1 MSSKPFEC
9 ILFDWDL
16 TLVRVMGDVSPEER
30 IAALFQNEGLPY
42 TLREVQQAVRQ
53 YQDDL
58 QAGRIERPGLQ
69 QTEQEIG
76 RYYQDILRRLN
87 HNESELEQFSH
98 LYNAFAHLPYVPYD
112 ETLPVL
118 HTLRDRGVKL
128 GVISNHSQHI
138 RPMMEKVLG
147 EVISPEWMFISQE
160 VGAHKPD
167 QRIYH
172 YACAQMG
179 TAPSDSMFVG
189 DHLQVDAIGAVEVGG
204 FGLGLWLDRKENGGE
219 TAVLPP
225 NVYRITSLWQV
236 LQYV

>member
-1 MSSKPFEC
+1 MSSLSFTC
-9 ILFDWDL
+9 MLFDWDL
-16 TLVRVMGDVSPEER
+16 TLVRVMGDVSSEER
-30 IAALFQNEGLPY
+30 ITALFQNEGLPY

-76 RYYQDILRRLN
+76 QYYQDILLRLN
-87 HNESELEQFSH
+87 HRESELGQFAH

-118 HTLRDRGVKL
+118 HALRDRGAKL
-128 GVISNHSQHI
+128 GVISNHSGQI
-138 RPMMEKVLG
+138 RPTMEKVLG
-147 EVISPEWMFISQE
+147 EIIVPERMFISQE

-167 QRIYH
+167 QSIYH
-172 YACAQMG
+172 HACAQMG
-179 TAPSDSMFVG
+179 ARPADSMFVG

-204 FGLGLWLDRKENGGE
+204 FGLGLWLDRKESGRE

-236 LQYV
+236 LEYV